1 MPMAGFAISA
11 GFGSDPDGATI
22 DLDTVV
28 PEVVLLLAPGEIL
41 AHPFTTNTAAF
52 VSHEGRVHQLFFEA
66 VIQRALGC
74 TARGCYRRGRVRWN
88 SHGSALPDPLGRLR
102 GPA

>member
-41 AHPFTTNTAAF
+41 AH
-52 VSHEGRVHQLFFEA
+52 VSLF
-66 VIQRALGC
+66 
-74 TARGCYRRGRVRWN
+74 
-88 SHGSALPDPLGRLR
+88 
-102 GPA
+102 GP